1 MLFER
6 QVRSRAALDT
16 LQQVSGRIASI
27 ATPDEVVRTALI
39 HGAAG
44 IGADAGTLFLVVD
57 DDELVRKESVGIDE
71 LHSPAIELATA
82 QQAITAGELVTRL
95 IGGTGS
101 RTVIGVPMQIM
112 NRTTGVIVLVAS
124 EDRIVTAE
132 ELSMLVTLG
141 SRCAGALERA
151 TLYERDPNVALTL
164 QKRLLSVL
172 PTTPPWLEAAARYV
186 PATNI
191 EIGGDWFQVL
201 DAGEG
206 RIAAIVGDA
215 VGHGIASAAAMG
227 QLRASIMTA
236 VANDPTPGRTLSAA
250 DLFAR
255 RGADTLGAAVGCV
268 LLGPTERTSYACA
281 GLPPPVWL
289 RATGAAELLTGG
301 RRPILGI
308 SEARVEYEDASIDF
322 ATGDT
327 LVLYTDGLIERRGE
341 TIDIGLER
349 LRRVIE
355 ARSGMGPEELC
366 DAMLSEVALEH
377 PEDDIAL
384 LVMQRCR
391 TDETRDDDATTS

>member
-1 MLFER
+1 
-6 QVRSRAALDT
+6 
-16 LQQVSGRIASI
+16 
-27 ATPDEVVRTALI
+27 
-39 HGAAG
+39 
-44 IGADAGTLFLVVD
+44 
-57 DDELVRKESVGIDE
+57 
-71 LHSPAIELATA
+71 
-82 QQAITAGELVTRL
+82 
-95 IGGTGS
+95 
-101 RTVIGVPMQIM
+101 MQIM
-112 NRTTGVIVLVAS
+112 NRTTGVIVLVAT
-124 EDRIVTAE
+124 EDRMVTAE

-151 TLYERDPNVALTL
+151 TLYERDRNVALTL

-172 PTTPPWLEAAARYV
+172 PATPPWLEAAARYV

-236 VANDPTPGRTLSAA
+236 VANDPTPARALSAA
-250 DLFAR
+250 DLFTR
-255 RGADTLGAAVGCV
+255 RGADTLGASVGCV

-289 RATGAAELLTGG
+289 RATGEAELLTGG
-301 RRPILGI
+301 RRPILGV
-308 SEARVEYEDASIDF
+308 SEARLAYEDASIDF

-341 TIDIGLER
+341 MIDIGLER

-366 DAMLSEVALEH
+366 DALLSEVALEH

-391 TDETRDDDATTS
+391 TDETRDDGATTS